1 LSNSLDSLSQL
12 RSSGFIF
19 KLPSDYGED
28 YPGIVRKTVLSFIKQ
43 QDKIFL
49 TIKTINSLSR
59 LFKKLVENELGKTI
73 TENQSIAS
81 TTDRS
86 DSNSEISTSKS
97 ISNKMKIFICN
108 NCIHVLIKLGII
120 SDVDCTPIEVINVSD
135 L

>member
-1 LSNSLDSLSQL
+1 MSQP

-19 KLPSDYGED
+19 KLPPEYGEG
-28 YPGIVRKTVLSFIKQ
+28 YPGIVRVTVLSFIKQ
-43 QDKIFL
+43 QKKNIL
-49 TIKTINSLSR
+49 IVKTINSLSR

-97 ISNKMKIFICN
+97 ICNKMKIFICN
-108 NCIHVLIKLGII
+108 NCIHVLMRLGII
-120 SDVDCTPIEVINVSD
+120 NDIDCTPIEVINVSD